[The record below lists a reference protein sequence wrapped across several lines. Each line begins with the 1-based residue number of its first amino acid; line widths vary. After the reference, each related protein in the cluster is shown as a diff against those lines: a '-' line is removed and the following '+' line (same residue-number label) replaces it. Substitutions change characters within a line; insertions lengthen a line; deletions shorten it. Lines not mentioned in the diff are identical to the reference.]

1 MFGRILLP
9 AAVVLGI
16 WVYMSSPS
24 SKAATAIVTQSCSA
38 AAPGAATVTLA
49 WPAAKRGAQ
58 QTWLD
63 LSLAADFTD
72 GSFQS
77 LGPLPPSQTA
87 YAIDGVPSGLTYH
100 YRLNTLYPDGWH
112 PSAAGAFV
120 SKCSN

>member
-1 MFGRILLP
+1 VFARILLP

-24 SKAATAIVTQSCSA
+24 SRATTAIVTQSCSA

-49 WPAAKRGAQ
+49 WPGAKPGAQ
-58 QTWLD
+58 ETWLD
-63 LSLAADFTD
+63 LSLAPDFPA

-77 LGPLPPSQTA
+77 HGPLPPSQTA

-100 YRLNTLYPDGWH
+100 YRVNTLYPDGWH
-112 PSAAGAFV
+112 PLAAGAFV
-120 SKCSN
+120 SKCAN

>member
-1 MFGRILLP
+1 MFARILLP

-24 SKAATAIVTQSCSA
+24 SKAATAVVTQSCSA
-38 AAPGAATVTLA
+38 AVPGAATVTLA
-49 WPAAKRGAQ
+49 WPAAKPGAQ
-58 QTWLD
+58 ETWLD
-63 LSLAADFTD
+63 LGLAADFPP

-77 LGPLPPSQTA
+77 HGPLAPAQTA

-100 YRLNTLYPDGWH
+100 YRLNALYPDGWH
-112 PSAAGAFV
+112 LSAAGTFV